1 MNTVWSETVTV
12 GEHMLIE
19 TWNGPGRTC
28 SLSWDLGAAPH
39 WMVEEPIPSVLSER
53 GPEEGPFRVIWELIN
68 NAGGYFTGVQSI
80 MYLKPRAVFI
90 CGWMKTAPL
99 PPQ

>member
-1 MNTVWSETVTV
+1 M
-12 GEHMLIE
+12 
-19 TWNGPGRTC
+19 
-28 SLSWDLGAAPH
+28 
-39 WMVEEPIPSVLSER
+39 LSER

-90 CGWMKTAPL
+90 CGWMKTARL